1 MSQQS
6 QTAKPGGLGALFTS
20 TIGLKVLMAVT
31 GAALVLFVVQHMFAN
46 LQIFAGR
53 EVYNEYAHF
62 MQSLGKLLWVARLGL
77 ILIVV
82 LHIWAAVHVARLND
96 EARQHRYHKPRK
108 YQVTTPWARYML
120 FSGVVI
126 FLFIVYHILHFTAGL
141 ADPAV
146 FNHWEV
152 LVAGHWMPTP
162 DSFDPA
168 AAVAA
173 GAEIRHDA
181 YEMFILGLQKP
192 MVGLFYVVANIALA
206 MHLAHACTS
215 MFQTLGLSYGKYR
228 PFVVLIGPAIGALL
242 LVGNVLMPLAMM
254 TGMVQVDTIGAV
266 APVSHGGH

>member
-96 EARQHRYHKPRK
+96 IRQRRFHGRAAR
-108 YQVTTPWARYML
+108 AADGNGE
-120 FSGVVI
+120 GVVGLPGVAQQ
-126 FLFIVYHILHFTAGL
+126 FLHFVHQLDEAGVKM
-141 ADPAV
+141 ADLT
-146 FNHWEV
+146 HTE
-152 LVAGHWMPTP
+152 
-162 DSFDPA
+162 
-168 AAVAA
+168 
-173 GAEIRHDA
+173 
-181 YEMFILGLQKP
+181 GL
-192 MVGLFYVVANIALA
+192 
-206 MHLAHACTS
+206 
-215 MFQTLGLSYGKYR
+215 
-228 PFVVLIGPAIGALL
+228 
-242 LVGNVLMPLAMM
+242 
-254 TGMVQVDTIGAV
+254 
-266 APVSHGGH
+266 